1 MTTAAPASLETFF
14 DRLRSAAPF
23 TDNRVNGPEGDDVD
37 VDTIHQQP
45 FERLVALAC
54 EARDE
59 QRGLGAV
66 LWGEAGIGK
75 SHLLARLSRWANQD
89 KHACLVYLHN
99 LQAGPETLP
108 RSLLKAVLSI
118 LTWGRARQFVTT
130 PLYRLVNAALREA
143 LEYDP
148 RNLYSWPDAIRAYGN
163 FVTRLSAHDPSR
175 AALVDRTVY
184 YVLFRFFRSAYLA
197 QGHGDDERVARL
209 AVRWLSGDF
218 LDPAEARQL
227 GLPPGRGAY
236 EPAALADNQ
245 HVKQVL
251 VALTRMALSRRQPF
265 LLCFDQVDNLDVEQA
280 AALARFLEALID
292 SSPNLLV
299 VLAGV
304 QATLVQWRNQKVI
317 QDSAWDRLAQF
328 EISLQRVTVAEG
340 HDIVAA
346 RLRRFLEPFRD
357 LEPVSRHV
365 QSDDLFP
372 LGEAWAEEFL
382 ADKIEVRPRDAINW
396 ARAGWRREQEA
407 LRQLGGTAWLAG
419 WGGRRTPAEPA
430 GPPTADQLQD
440 AIDRKIDRKIR
451 EHIAQRREQPYTL
464 APNADNLA
472 GLVGMLLEQ
481 AVQADQ
487 AHAAVKVARLPVP
500 ATGRRPPYDLIVRQQ
515 DNGGRT
521 GLLFLA
527 TSSAT
532 AVAAALRRLVRDP
545 DPPDRLLLVT
555 DERQPLPLAARG
567 QQYYDELE
575 QRGDGWLQPIELS
588 FEQYAALDALQAV
601 VGLARSGDLEIELPD
616 GQTLPVNDQEVM
628 ASHQRQGRYA
638 AAAVLRDLLAAEAW
652 GPRSPS
658 GRG

>member
-1 MTTAAPASLETFF
+1 
-14 DRLRSAAPF
+14 
-23 TDNRVNGPEGDDVD
+23 VD
-37 VDTIHQQP
+37 AIHRQP
-45 FERLVALAC
+45 FERLVALAH

-75 SHLLARLSRWANQD
+75 SHVLARLSHWANLD

-118 LTWGRARQFVTT
+118 LTWGRAWQFVST

-148 RNLYSWPDAIRAYGN
+148 RKMYSWPDAIRAYSRLI
-163 FVTRLSAHDPSR
+163 THLSAHDPSR

-184 YVLFRFFRSAYLA
+184 FILFRFFRSAYLA
-197 QGHGDDERVARL
+197 QREGDDERVARL

-227 GLPPGRGAY
+227 GLPPGGNSH
-236 EPAALADNQ
+236 EPVALADNQ

-251 VALTRMALSRRQPF
+251 VALSRMALSRRQPF
-265 LLCFDQVDNLDVEQA
+265 LLCFDQVDNLDTDQA
-280 AALARFLEALID
+280 AALARFLEAVID

-304 QATLVQWRNQKVI
+304 QATLVQWRDRKVI

-328 EISLQRVTVAEG
+328 EVPLQRVTVQEG
-340 HDIVAA
+340 RDIVAA
-346 RLRRFLEPFRD
+346 RLRRFLEPFQH
-357 LEPVSRHV
+357 LEPVSQHA
-365 QSDDLFP
+365 QADGLFP
-372 LGEAWAEEFL
+372 LGVAWAEERF
-382 ADKIEVRPRDAINW
+382 ADKVEVRPRDVINW
-396 ARAGWRREQEA
+396 AREGWRREQEA
-407 LRQLGGTAWLAG
+407 LRQLGGPAWVAG
-419 WGGRRTPAEPA
+419 WGRRRLTAEPA
-430 GPPTADQLQD
+430 GPLTAEQMQD

-451 EHIAQRREQPYTL
+451 EHVAQRREQPYML

-472 GLVGMLLEQ
+472 GLVATLLEQ
-481 AVQADQ
+481 AVQEGGP
-487 AHAAVKVARLPVP
+487 AAKVVRLPVP
-500 ATGRRPPYDLIVRQQ
+500 TSSRRPPYNLIVRQQ

-521 GLLFLA
+521 GLLFVA

-532 AVAAALRRLVRDP
+532 AAAAALRRLVRDP
-545 DPPDRLLLVT
+545 DPPDRALLVT

-567 QQYYDELE
+567 KEYYDELVH
-575 QRGDGWLQPIELS
+575 RGEGWLRDIELT
-588 FEQYAALDALQAV
+588 FEQYAELDALQAV
-601 VGLARSGDLEIELPD
+601 VGLARSGDLEIETAD
-616 GQTLPVNDQEVM
+616 GQAVTVTEQEVI
-628 ASHQRQGRYA
+628 ASHRRHGRYA
-638 AAAVLRDLLAAEAW
+638 AAAVLRELLAVAVS
-652 GPRSPS
+652 RKS
-658 GRG
+658 